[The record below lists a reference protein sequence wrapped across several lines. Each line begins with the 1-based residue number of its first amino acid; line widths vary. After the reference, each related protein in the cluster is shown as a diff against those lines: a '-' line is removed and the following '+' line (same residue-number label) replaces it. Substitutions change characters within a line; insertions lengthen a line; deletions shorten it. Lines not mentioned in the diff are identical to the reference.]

1 MTTSQQPPLDATRS
15 VVLIMDFQNGIV
27 NNAAS
32 QPERVVQKA
41 ADVLRSARSAGISVI
56 YVVHRG
62 GRFEA
67 DSPEAEIHSAVAP
80 TAGERILRK
89 TRAGAF
95 STTGLD
101 VLLRELAK
109 DTLILM
115 GVATSGCVLS
125 TMRWSADVGYKLV
138 VVSDACDDRDA
149 EVHRV
154 LTEKVFPRQ
163 GRVLTATELTQEI
176 ATR

>member
-1 MTTSQQPPLDATRS
+1 MTQARKLDGTRAA
-15 VVLIMDFQNGIV
+15 VLIMDFQNGIV
-27 NNAAS
+27 NTAAS
-32 QPERVVQKA
+32 DPQSVVQRASQVLEA
-41 ADVLRSARSAGISVI
+41 ARDADIPII

-67 DSPEAEIHSAVAP
+67 DSSDAEIHPGVAP
-80 TAGERILRK
+80 AAGERMLRK

-101 VLLRELAK
+101 VLLRELGK

-125 TMRWSADVGYKLV
+125 TVRWAADVGYKLV
-138 VVSDACDDRDA
+138 VVSDACDDRDT

-163 GRVLTATELTQEI
+163 GRVLTAAELAQEL
-176 ATR
+176 ATG